1 MKQGII
7 RRASAF
13 AAMLLGAYVSAAA
26 AQDLP
31 TIRLGALAYGTVN
44 WELDTIKARGLDEKH
59 GFQLD
64 VIPMGNGSASDI
76 AFLGGEIDV
85 MVSDVIWAAAQR
97 AEGRDLKFIP
107 YSTSVGGIMV
117 KPDSGIQTIAELTG
131 KSLGIAGGPLD
142 KSWLILQAYA
152 LQQGQMDLAEATR
165 QEFGA
170 PPVMFKAALSGQV
183 DGVINFWHFQAKAK
197 AAGMREIIS
206 VQEAAA
212 ALGLNPQ
219 TPLLGYILNGDMAP
233 ELAQALFA
241 ASRDAKA
248 ILQSDPAA
256 WEALR
261 ERMNPANEAQFIALK
276 DGFLAGIPQETTVD
290 PDGVTAMLELMGRL
304 GGPDLVGKAT
314 TLPDG
319 LFVDFDGE

>member
-13 AAMLLGAYVSAAA
+13 AAMLIGACISAAA

-44 WELDTIKARGLDEKH
+44 WELDTIKARGLDAKH
-59 GFQLD
+59 GFELD

-117 KPDSGIQTIAELTG
+117 KPDSGITTISDLNG

-152 LQQGQMDLAEATR
+152 LQQQQMDLAEATR

-197 AAGMREIIS
+197 AAGMSEIIS

-219 TPLLGYILNGDMAP
+219 TPLLGYILNADMAP
-233 ELAQALFA
+233 DLAQALFA

-261 ERMNPANEAQFIALK
+261 ERMKPANEAQFTALK
-276 DGFLAGIPQETTVD
+276 EGFLAGIPKETTVD

-304 GGPDLVGKAT
+304 GGTDLVGKAT

-319 LFVDFDGE
+319 LFVDLSEE